1 NRRQAPVGLNLLVDR
16 TEVAVED
23 AANIGGAL
31 EADPVGD
38 PGARDGRA
46 ETIAVGDGPGGE
58 AAATASATDDELV
71 RGGDSLFDQVVHS
84 AVDVLPVGLAVA
96 ADDAAEER
104 GAAAGGAARVGQ
116 EDRVAPLG
124 EELPPVVPA
133 GIQVVEPGT
142 ARPAVDVDQQGIA
155 LPLLIADGEDHH
167 PLDLQPVGRGPA
179 DIPHLTPLVV
189 ASPGVEVGQPA
200 RL

>member
-1 NRRQAPVGLNLLVDR
+1 ALEPLIELEPLAGRHADVVLAVEDQGRRGRPADDANRRQAPVGLNLLVDR

-38 PGARDGRA
+38 PGAGDGRL
-46 ETIAVGDGPGGE
+46 ETIAVGDGPVGQE
-58 AAATASATDDELV
+58 AATAPATDDELV
-71 RGGDSLFDQVVHS
+71 RVGDSLFDQVVHS

-116 EDRVAPLG
+116 
-124 EELPPVVPA
+124 
-133 GIQVVEPGT
+133 
-142 ARPAVDVDQQGIA
+142 
-155 LPLLIADGEDHH
+155 
-167 PLDLQPVGRGPA
+167 
-179 DIPHLTPLVV
+179 
-189 ASPGVEVGQPA
+189 
-200 RL
+200 